1 MRCMQVMAVK
11 LKIINAGPKLIACIC
26 FFALENV
33 NTRFSVLVGNI
44 VVLCCCFTSTVQAM
58 AMRGRLCPCGDGQF
72 NLSTLF
78 LGRLRPPKRY
88 RYYLTNFL
96 LKPAEGEMKIS
107 NFGPLAL
114 ELDALPTV
122 IHVRE
127 GCLVDVKL
135 TCTIALQSTYHCRV
149 NGCYLHG
156 CRVYCTLSTRLSGR
170 RVLIYPAVG

>member
-1 MRCMQVMAVK
+1 MQGLNLSLVSAFLR
-11 LKIINAGPKLIACIC
+11 LKSLTPD
-26 FFALENV
+26 
-33 NTRFSVLVGNI
+33 FSVLVGNI

-58 AMRGRLCPCGDGQF
+58 AMWGRLCPCGDGQF

-114 ELDALPTV
+114 ELDALTTV
-122 IHVRE
+122 IH
-127 GCLVDVKL
+127 GPDW
-135 TCTIALQSTYHCRV
+135 
-149 NGCYLHG
+149 
-156 CRVYCTLSTRLSGR
+156 
-170 RVLIYPAVG
+170 